1 MIYRAPLFLSELS
14 FPLFALLSVVLF
26 SMPLQAENTFDLGD
40 LEPGQ
45 LILNLNATEQVNV
58 EQDTLNVAIQ
68 YSVEGGDSTD
78 LQNEVNQAIRAAQNI
93 LEDTNN
99 IEYSI
104 QQYNVYRVQQ
114 QGLSRNPS
122 NTIWRAQQNIQ
133 MQGLNSDALLV
144 VTARLQQAG
153 LTVSNMYY
161 SLSSD
166 RFQRHADE
174 LLDAALLQLQVRAD
188 RVADTLGKDNAE
200 LVEVNINSNQNFFG
214 GRMAM
219 AEFNTRGGG
228 DAMAVLVAEPE
239 ETQVSVNVNARALL
253 TP

>member
-1 MIYRAPLFLSELS
+1 MINRILLFLSEHS
-14 FPLFALLSVVLF
+14 FPLFTLLPIAIF
-26 SMPLQAENTFDLGD
+26 SLPLQAQNTFDLGD

-68 YSVEGGDSTD
+68 YSVEGRDSTD
-78 LQNEVNQAIRAAQNI
+78 LQNEVNEAVRAAQNI

-133 MQGLNSDALLV
+133 MKSLNSAALLV

-166 RFQRHADE
+166 RYQQHADE
-174 LLDAALLQLQVRAD
+174 LLDVALLQLQVRAD
-188 RVADTLGKDNAE
+188 KVADTLGKDNAE
-200 LVEVNINSNQNFFG
+200 LVEVNINGSQNFFG

-219 AEFNTRGGG
+219 AEFNTRGGV
-228 DAMAVLVAEPE
+228 DAMAVPVAEPG

-253 TP
+253 SP